1 MKLHQRIRRTTC
13 ALSVFALM
21 HPATGSAQPS
31 TELPQVVITPSRIQQ
46 SLDDVLPATTVIT
59 RADIER
65 WQQTD
70 LVNALGRTAGITFA
84 QTGGPG
90 AAASLFVRG
99 ASSSQVLVLV
109 DGVRLNAAAGG
120 AASIGGIALDTIDR
134 IEITRGNLSSLYGSS
149 AIGGVVQIFTR
160 AGQRPGASIGVEA
173 GSGRS
178 VSGAANV
185 AGEME
190 RVRIG
195 ASLSGRTSEQFS
207 AIDAARV
214 LTGPFTLGAN
224 PDLDGN
230 RNASASVGGSYRAAG
245 GTLIAANAWTSR
257 NSTDFDSTADGPTA
271 THSERSRLTAASAL
285 LRTPLTG
292 AWQSQ
297 LQLGSTRDHSR
308 NESTAPFSFSSGEFE
323 SDNQQAT
330 WTNEVRVAEAV
341 TAQIGFEYLK
351 QTGASTSFD
360 PDFSNALTEFER
372 NVGSAWFGVNG
383 AAGLQQVQLSVR
395 HDRYSDVGSATTGL
409 IAYGY
414 KLGENWRAT
423 AQVSNAFRAP
433 SFSDL
438 HFPLFG
444 NPALSPEKSRSA
456 ELGLH
461 YVAGPT
467 TLRSALYRTDTRD
480 LIAFDTMSMQ
490 AENIDR
496 ARVTGGELSGG
507 TRIGAWELGGNLS
520 IQRAVDDAT
529 DQVLLRRAPYT
540 LNASV
545 AYDPGV
551 WRAGIEVSFVGP
563 RDDSDI
569 NTFQRVELDA
579 YTLLRAVAAWRVTPA
594 LTVRVRLENLTDEQ
608 YELVS
613 GYNVPPRSAFV
624 GIEWAIR

>member
-1 MKLHQRIRRTTC
+1 MKLHQRMRRTGC
-13 ALSVFALM
+13 ALSVIALM
-21 HPATGSAQPS
+21 HPVTGSAQPS

-59 RADIER
+59 RTDIER
-65 WQQTD
+65 WQQGD

-160 AGQRPGASIGVEA
+160 AGQRPGASVSVEA

-185 AGEME
+185 AGAME
-190 RVRIG
+190 RVRMG

-230 RNASASVGGSYRAAG
+230 RNASASVGGTYRTAG

-271 THSERSRLTAASAL
+271 THSERSRLTAATAL
-285 LRTPLTG
+285 LRTPLTE

-308 NESTAPFSFSSGEFE
+308 SESSAPFSFSSGEFE

-330 WTNEVRVAEAV
+330 WTSEVRVAQAV

-360 PDFSNALTEFER
+360 PNFSNLLTEFER
-372 NVGSAWFGVNG
+372 SVGSAWFGVNG
-383 AAGLQQVQLSVR
+383 AAGPQQVQLSVR

-409 IAYGY
+409 VAYGFR
-414 KLGENWRAT
+414 LGENWRAT

-438 HFPLFG
+438 HFPFFG

-461 YVAGPT
+461 YVAGAT
-467 TLRSALYRTDTRD
+467 AVRAALYRTDTRD

-496 ARVTGGELSGG
+496 ARVTGGELSAG
-507 TRIGAWELGGNLS
+507 TRIGAWELGGNVS
-520 IQRAVDDAT
+520 IQRAVDDGT

-540 LNASV
+540 LNASA

-551 WRAGIEVSFVGP
+551 WRAGIEVSLVGP

>member
-195 ASLSGRTSEQFS
+195 ASLS
-207 AIDAARV
+207 
-214 LTGPFTLGAN
+214 
-224 PDLDGN
+224 
-230 RNASASVGGSYRAAG
+230 
-245 GTLIAANAWTSR
+245 
-257 NSTDFDSTADGPTA
+257 
-271 THSERSRLTAASAL
+271 
-285 LRTPLTG
+285 
-292 AWQSQ
+292 
-297 LQLGSTRDHSR
+297 
-308 NESTAPFSFSSGEFE
+308 
-323 SDNQQAT
+323 
-330 WTNEVRVAEAV
+330 
-341 TAQIGFEYLK
+341 
-351 QTGASTSFD
+351 
-360 PDFSNALTEFER
+360 
-372 NVGSAWFGVNG
+372 
-383 AAGLQQVQLSVR
+383 
-395 HDRYSDVGSATTGL
+395 
-409 IAYGY
+409 
-414 KLGENWRAT
+414 
-423 AQVSNAFRAP
+423 
-433 SFSDL
+433 
-438 HFPLFG
+438 
-444 NPALSPEKSRSA
+444 
-456 ELGLH
+456 
-461 YVAGPT
+461 
-467 TLRSALYRTDTRD
+467 
-480 LIAFDTMSMQ
+480 
-490 AENIDR
+490 
-496 ARVTGGELSGG
+496 
-507 TRIGAWELGGNLS
+507 
-520 IQRAVDDAT
+520 
-529 DQVLLRRAPYT
+529 
-540 LNASV
+540 
-545 AYDPGV
+545 
-551 WRAGIEVSFVGP
+551 
-563 RDDSDI
+563 
-569 NTFQRVELDA
+569 
-579 YTLLRAVAAWRVTPA
+579 
-594 LTVRVRLENLTDEQ
+594 
-608 YELVS
+608 
-613 GYNVPPRSAFV
+613 
-624 GIEWAIR
+624 